1 MISSLVCGS
10 PMIISLT
17 SSGTGMMRRRGKV
30 APMAVRVASCN
41 SWFLAARLVINIP
54 GGGEGGWRRGGG
66 WRIRRKKHREDGKE
80 VRGEEEG

>member
-30 APMAVRVASCN
+30 APMAARVASCN
-41 SWFLAARLVINIP
+41 SWFLAARFVTNIP
-54 GGGEGGWRRGGG
+54 GGGEGGGV
-66 WRIRRKKHREDGKE
+66 EE
-80 VRGEEEG
+80 EEEEGKGRRKNIGKMGRR